1 MKIEQS
7 AVAMNSSH
15 SYSSEYEF
23 AVASAISFRQV
34 FAGVDASL
42 EPAAD
47 ISTRSDADRQAQ
59 LLVML
64 QELIGRMLEFLSGQD
79 SSSDSSTILAAE
91 SPGLPA
97 RGVGARA
104 PRLVMEWSRV
114 STERIE
120 EHESSDFSSTGQI
133 KTSDGRTLDFSL
145 GLSMCRDYSCE
156 RASVEGG
163 SIELRDPLVINFGG
177 RAADLEGKSF
187 TFDLDADGSAESV
200 HELAGG
206 SGYLAI
212 DRNGDGCVNDG
223 SELFGT
229 CSGDGFADLAKLDS
243 DGNRWLDEADAAFS
257 TLRVWQRDESGQ
269 DSLATLAGSGVGA
282 LYLGSAATPFALTD
296 DENRLR
302 GQIRASGIYLNE
314 DGSAGSLQQ
323 IDLAV

>member
-7 AVAMNSSH
+7 AVAMSADH
-15 SYSSEYEF
+15 SYTREYDF
-23 AVASAISFRQV
+23 AVASSISFRQV

-42 EPAAD
+42 EPLMGV
-47 ISTRSDADRQAQ
+47 STRSDADRQTQ
-59 LLVML
+59 LLLML
-64 QELIGRMLEFLSGQD
+64 QELIGRMLDFLSGEN
-79 SSSDSSTILAAE
+79 SSSGVSDVLSCDC
-91 SPGLPA
+91 PGIPA
-97 RGVGARA
+97 NSANVQA
-104 PRLVMEWSRV
+104 PRVVMDWSRV

-133 KTSDGRTLDFSL
+133 QTADGRTLDFSL

-163 SIELRDPLVINFGG
+163 SIELRDPLVINFAG
-177 RAADLEGKSF
+177 RAVDLEGKSF
-187 TFDLDADGSAESV
+187 AFDLDADGTAESV

-212 DRNGDGCVNDG
+212 DRNADGCVNDG

-243 DGNRWLDEADAAFS
+243 DGNHWLDEGDAAFS
-257 TLRVWQRDESGQ
+257 TLRVWQRDEAGQ
-269 DSLATLAGSGVGA
+269 DNLKTLAESGVGA
-282 LYLGSAATPFALTD
+282 LYLGSTATPFALTD

-302 GQIRASGIYLNE
+302 GQVRASGVYLNE